1 MQIYLFRHGQTAGH
15 AFGKFLGVTDEP
27 LCELGVETAKA
38 AGSDPTVQ
46 EVMVTT
52 LQRTQMTA
60 AILFPNAKQRI
71 CPSLREMNFGDFEGR
86 SADEMSDDPDFR
98 WWVEQTQCLGPCPH
112 GEARLVFQHRVCAA
126 FRREVERARAAGQE
140 KLYFVIHGGTVM
152 SVLDR
157 FSRPHGSYY
166 SWHLKNCQGFRCEA
180 AWGPEGL
187 ELTDMVLLD
196 RVDP

>member
-46 EVMVTT
+46 EVLVTT

-86 SADEMSDDPDFR
+86 SADEM
-98 WWVEQTQCLGPCPH
+98 
-112 GEARLVFQHRVCAA
+112 
-126 FRREVERARAAGQE
+126 RARAAGQE
-140 KLYFVIHGGTVM
+140 KLYVVIHGGTVM

-187 ELTDMVLLD
+187 ELRDMVLLD